1 MTRGDIATVLLPP
14 EIRGTGT
21 SKDQLG
27 VYITSSEEVTVY
39 SVNKQLYSTDAFTAY
54 PTDSL
59 GSDYVAVTWEGFS
72 QIMVVATEEGT
83 TAVDFNFPITYNT
96 SDIFYSFVLYDG
108 GQTLTVSLQQF
119 ETFHIRSWEGDL
131 TGTNI
136 NGTGNFAAF
145 SGNYKVA
152 VADSPNTEST
162 SDHLVEQ
169 LVPTQA
175 WGKEFITFPSP
186 ERTIG
191 DYLKVTAAEDSTS
204 YSFDGNS
211 YEINAYE
218 FTLHRLNSDTYYY
231 ITSDKGISVMLFSK
245 NIGVSGFNDGPNGG
259 DPAMAVIVP
268 LPLYGYD
275 YTWSTVHTTE
285 GAFTSNWIVI
295 VTRQEYTSGLVL
307 DNAAISED
315 ILWTNVTDNDAY
327 VGARVSV
334 GDGSH
339 SIYNSDP
346 AETFFGIA
354 YGNALFNSYAYA
366 SGLRLASINLVSTP
380 SAHNVLVNKER

>member
-1 MTRGDIATVLLPP
+1 M
-14 EIRGTGT
+14 
-21 SKDQLG
+21 
-27 VYITSSEEVTVY
+27 Y

-72 QIMVVATEEGT
+72 QIMVVATEEGVT
-83 TAVDFNFPITYNT
+83 TVDFNFPSTYNT
-96 SDIFYSFVLYDG
+96 SDIVYSGVLYNG
-108 GQTLTVSLQQF
+108 GMTLTVDLAQF
-119 ETFHIRSWEGDL
+119 ETFHIRSWNGDL
-131 TGTNI
+131 TGTKLNS
-136 NGTGNFAAF
+136 TANFAAF

-191 DYLKVTAAEDSTS
+191 DYLKVTATEDGTT
-204 YSFDGNS
+204 YVLDGDSN
-211 YEINAYE
+211 ELNAYE

-231 ITSDKGISVMLFSK
+231 ISSDKGISVMLFSK
-245 NIGVSGFNDGPNGG
+245 NIGVTGFNDGPNGG

-307 DNAAISED
+307 DNAAIPGE

-334 GDGSH
+334 VDGAH

-346 AETFFGIA
+346 TASFFGIA
-354 YGNALFNSYAYA
+354 YGNAVFNSYAYA
-366 SGLRLASINLVSTP
+366 SGLRLASINLVSILEQNEPRHDKTKQNECAP
-380 SAHNVLVNKER
+380 SEDSSLCVQWVAKDPMFLHADSED